1 MKRSPA
7 ILKNR
12 RGCGLGFAAIAY
24 IGVDYLRFIS
34 PAWHDRLQPALWTVL
49 AIAAIIRVPYYKHW
63 SSELRSAI
71 PFIFTMLFLLF
82 ALLFEM
88 LSVRSVTAVLGLDWT
103 NLMRKLSWG

>member
-12 RGCGLGFAAIAY
+12 RGGGLGFAAIAY

-34 PAWHDRLQPALWTVL
+34 PAWHARLQPALWSVL
-49 AIAAIIRVPYYKHW
+49 AVAAIIRVPFYKHW

-71 PFIFTMLFLLF
+71 PFICAMFFLLS
-82 ALLFEM
+82 ALLFEAI
-88 LSVRSVTAVLGLDWT
+88 SVRSVTAVLGLDWH
-103 NLMRKLSWG
+103 KYV